1 MRTGHLVFVRDYH
14 VLKYVCGDFFF
25 FLIFL
30 AHLEETFHEGSQ
42 ILTTGP
48 QFELYSYSHDDETEM
63 CPLVCYFAVFEIVQS
78 SSLPLFFIFYFF
90 FFHFIL
96 IFYAQLGFLPR
107 PSLFPLRHSENTRR
121 PLLASCRLET
131 AFPDF
136 PSQTHFLTLLC
147 HVLLVN

>member
-48 QFELYSYSHDDETEM
+48 QFELNSYSHDDETEM

-90 FFHFIL
+90 FSISFSF
-96 IFYAQLGFLPR
+96 FM
-107 PSLFPLRHSENTRR
+107 PSLAFCHVHHFFRYAIAKTREDLFWR
-121 PLLASCRLET
+121 PVGWK
-131 AFPDF
+131 
-136 PSQTHFLTLLC
+136 QHFLTSLLK
-147 HVLLVN
+147 LIS

>member
-1 MRTGHLVFVRDYH
+1 M
-14 VLKYVCGDFFF
+14 LKYVCGDFF

-48 QFELYSYSHDDETEM
+48 QFELNSYSHDDETEM

-90 FFHFIL
+90 FSPFH
-96 IFYAQLGFLPR
+96 
-107 PSLFPLRHSENTRR
+107 S
-121 PLLASCRLET
+121 
-131 AFPDF
+131 
-136 PSQTHFLTLLC
+136 HFLCPAWLSATSITFS
-147 HVLLVN
+147 VTP